1 MAQQRKG
8 VKTQNMKPQVTADEE
23 KKAGRGGARRGAGRK
38 SGSGAFGEATVPMR
52 IPMSLAAQIDKAL
65 NNFKQVVSERKAQTD
80 AIAPLDLASLNN
92 QALKLTGVDPSGR
105 PVDLAKMMAK
115 NPESC
120 YAWTLDKALPKRGL
134 QVGDVVIVDRSTKRS
149 AHALVAVWSDSGLEL
164 VESKEQNKSSPAPWG
179 VAVAVARML

>member
-8 VKTQNMKPQVTADEE
+8 GKPQNMEPQMTADES
-23 KKAGRGGARRGAGRK
+23 KKAGRGGARPGAGRK

-52 IPMSLAAQIDKAL
+52 IPMSLASQIEKAL
-65 NNFKQVVSERKAQTD
+65 EDFKQVVSDRKSQTD
-80 AIAPLDLASLNN
+80 AIAPLDLSALND

-105 PVDLAKMMAK
+105 PVDLAKLMAK

-134 QVGDVVIVDRSTKRS
+134 QMGDIVIVDRSAKAS
-149 AHALVAVWSDSGLEL
+149 GNALLAVWSESGLIL
-164 VESKEQNKSSPAPWG
+164 VESHDQTKSSTGAWG